1 MSARPMNPA
10 TPPFAALW
18 PRVVAWAAVIGSTVP
33 EIIWRESGH
42 EISFWWTS
50 AESLLIL
57 LAALAAIWIPSLRK
71 IARFLIAV
79 SILNFAWRYISPALT
94 ALPAVGA
101 VTDNVSWGER
111 LLLNRTFTLSG
122 ALLVSLTLI
131 GSGITRRDLFLC
143 KGNPSAPAQ
152 PIPFLGL
159 RKPVS
164 WGWLGPAFI
173 VLFAA
178 VLAPY
183 LYLTVHPNFKAAYR
197 IVRTLPWSL
206 AVATLNA
213 ASEEFQFRSVLL
225 AHLRGAFR
233 PAENILLTAAF
244 FGLNHYYGQPSGPLG
259 VLMAGAAGWIWAR
272 SMIDTRGG
280 VWAFLIHMTQDVVI
294 LTFLAVGA
302 GM

>member
-1 MSARPMNPA
+1 MNP
-10 TPPFAALW
+10 TNPPSAVPL
-18 PRVVAWAAVIGSTVP
+18 PRLAVWGAVIGSTVP

-42 EISFWWTS
+42 EIFFWWTCT
-50 AESLLIL
+50 ESLLIL
-57 LAALAAIWIPSLRK
+57 LVALAAIWVPPLRK
-71 IARFLIAV
+71 VARFLIAI
-79 SILNFAWRYISPALT
+79 SILNFAWRYLSPALT

-111 LLLNRTFTLSG
+111 LFLHRTFTLSG
-122 ALLVSLTLI
+122 VVLVSLTLI

-143 KGNPSAPAQ
+143 KGDLSAPAR

-164 WGWLGPAFI
+164 WTWLGPAFI

-183 LYLTVHPNFKAAYR
+183 LYLTVYPNFKAGDR
-197 IVRTLPWSL
+197 ILRIFPWIL
-206 AVATLNA
+206 AVAALNA

-225 AHLRGAFR
+225 AHLRGVFR

-272 SMIDTRGG
+272 SMIDTRSGI
-280 VWAFLIHMTQDVVI
+280 WAFLIHMTQDIVI

>member
-1 MSARPMNPA
+1 MNPT
-10 TPPFAALW
+10 TPPSADLL
-18 PRVVAWAAVIGSTVP
+18 PRVVAWGAVIGGTVP

-42 EISFWWTS
+42 PISFWRTA

-57 LAALAAIWIPSLRK
+57 LAALAAIWVPSLRK
-71 IARFLIAV
+71 IARFLIAI
-79 SILNFAWRYISPALT
+79 SILYFAWRYLSPTLIG
-94 ALPAVGA
+94 LPAVGA
-101 VTDNVSWGER
+101 VTDHVSWGER
-111 LLLNRTFTLSG
+111 LFLNRTFTLSG
-122 ALLVSLTLI
+122 AVLVTLTLI

-143 KGNPSAPAQ
+143 KGNLSAPAQ

-164 WGWLGPAFI
+164 WAWLGPAVI
-173 VLFAA
+173 VVFAA
-178 VLAPY
+178 ILAPY
-183 LYLTVHPNFKAAYR
+183 LYLTVYPNFKAGAR
-197 IVRTLPWSL
+197 IVRIFPWIL

-225 AHLRGAFR
+225 AHLRGVFR

-244 FGLNHYYGQPSGPLG
+244 FGLNHYYGQPSGPVG

-280 VWAFLIHMTQDVVI
+280 LWAFLIHMTQDIVI